1 MINSVIT
8 QDFTYIV
15 IDGLLKVGPG
25 KTKKILEKSWNFLT
39 KKVYEPCG
47 LDCDIPED
55 IRTACIL
62 PHWMPK
68 YWAVFNI
75 FYKTI

>member
-8 QDFTYIV
+8 QDCTCSHWLF
-15 IDGLLKVGPG
+15 GPG
-25 KTKKILEKSWNFLT
+25 KTKKILENWNFLT

-47 LDCDIPED
+47 LNCDIPED

-62 PHWMPK
+62 PHWMTI
-68 YWAVFNI
+68 YWAFY